1 MTKIDSDI
9 VPIPKSQEYIFN
21 FLSDF
26 NNFKKLMPSQVT
38 EWESTADTC
47 SFNLNGMAK
56 VGMKITE
63 RKPHDQIHVVSD
75 GGKLPFQF
83 SLDVLIKKTGDAS
96 CTGQIIFEGD
106 IPIFIR
112 PMIEK
117 PLGNFF
123 NLLAKKMADL

>member
-83 SLDVLIKKTGDAS
+83 SLDVLIKKTGDTS
-96 CTGQIIFEGD
+96 CTGQIIFDGD